1 MIVILFDAG
10 YVFEMYARKMRVTIS
25 LPSARSLHNTD
36 VRDSFLTVQAA
47 RSKEKMC
54 VIASLPLRLSARSL
68 RRKDVRDSFL
78 TVQVVRSKFTYDRS

>member
-1 MIVILFDAG
+1 M
-10 YVFEMYARKMRVTIS
+10 TIS

-47 RSKEKMC
+47 CSKEKMC
-54 VIASLPLRLSARSL
+54 VMASLPLRLSARSL

-78 TVQVVRSKFTYDRS
+78 TVQGLCDQSLHTKEVRDNFLRVQAMRSKFTQKR